1 MSTFICPKCGERSD
15 IFGHGG
21 AELEAEKLAIPFL
34 GGVPLHMSI
43 RATSDAGLPIVATAP
58 NSPEAM
64 IYQDIAVKAWQQLQE
79 STLARSDPPR
89 LEISLD
95 RSQLAVTFDGARPFT
110 LTAEML
116 RVMSPSA
123 EVQGHS
129 PEQRVTVGGKR
140 KVKINELKT
149 VGNYAVRIVFD
160 DGHDTGLYTWS
171 YLRTL
176 DRERDARW
184 GEYLSSLAQKGLDR
198 G

>member
-1 MSTFICPKCGERSD
+1 
-15 IFGHGG
+15 
-21 AELEAEKLAIPFL
+21 
-34 GGVPLHMSI
+34 
-43 RATSDAGLPIVATAP
+43 
-58 NSPEAM
+58 M

-149 VGNYAVRIVFD
+149 VGNYAVRIVVA
-160 DGHDTGLYTWS
+160 GAEGP
-171 YLRTL
+171 R
-176 DRERDARW
+176 AR
-184 GEYLSSLAQKGLDR
+184 LASPARLLQSPR
-198 G
+198 RCITSAP